1 MVIFANQH
9 SSMCII
15 SKIKI
20 NNCRGNSK
28 PVINNIDM
36 LLTYLSVSSVQ
47 LHKLFFTCIGYFKR
61 WVNFNKTLCADII
74 IHVFRYLSN
83 MNKTG
88 ITTVGKNISCPSP
101 FMLLTYLSVSSVQLR
116 HVDNLV

>member
-1 MVIFANQH
+1 MSTNRKDKKCLWNTIDGNIFNKHNDQGK
-9 SSMCII
+9 
-15 SKIKI
+15 KILVKRI
-20 NNCRGNSK
+20 
-28 PVINNIDM
+28 
-36 LLTYLSVSSVQ
+36 
-47 LHKLFFTCIGYFKR
+47 FFTCIGYFKR

-101 FMLLTYLSVSSVQLR
+101 IDMLLTYLSVSSVQLR